1 MPNSLQV
8 FITKK
13 ELSYILNK
21 ARLNF
26 FEYIYYKSEYLYY
39 EVVPIKV
46 FGITIKKELKKLSKN
61 KSELVYNKTGFKET
75 LDKTDLRDLFIN
87 YNLILDLDHRD
98 EVPIIISDLKL
109 LLDIGKVTIDDLEMY
124 TGKRNL
130 MSSSNEI
137 DV

>member
-13 ELSYILNK
+13 ELSYILSK

-39 EVVPIKV
+39 EVVPVKV

-61 KSELVYNKTGFKET
+61 KSELVYNKTGFKDT
-75 LDKTDLRDLFIN
+75 LDKTGLRDLFIN
-87 YNLILDLDHRD
+87 YNLILDLDRRD
-98 EVPIIISDLKL
+98 EVPIIIDDLKL

-124 TGKRNL
+124 TGKKKF
-130 MSSSNEI
+130 NEFFE
-137 DV
+137 

>member
-1 MPNSLQV
+1 MSNSLQV
-8 FITKK
+8 LITKK

-46 FGITIKKELKKLSKN
+46 FGITVKKELKKLSKN
-61 KSELVYNKTGFKET
+61 KSELVYNKTGFKDT
-75 LDKTDLRDLFIN
+75 LDKTDLRYLFIN
-87 YNLILDLDHRD
+87 YNLILDLDIRD
-98 EVPIIISDLKL
+98 EVPIIIADLKL

-124 TGKRNL
+124 TGKKKF
-130 MSSSNEI
+130 NEFFK
-137 DV
+137 

>member
-13 ELSYILNK
+13 ELSYILSK

-46 FGITIKKELKKLSKN
+46 FGITVKKEFKKLSKN
-61 KSELVYNKTGFKET
+61 KSELVYNKTGFKDT

-87 YNLILDLDHRD
+87 YNLILDLDIRD

-124 TGKRNL
+124 TGKKKF
-130 MSSSNEI
+130 NEFFE
-137 DV
+137 

>member
-1 MPNSLQV
+1 MSNSLQV
-8 FITKK
+8 LITKK

-61 KSELVYNKTGFKET
+61 KSELVYNKTGFKDT

-87 YNLILDLDHRD
+87 YNLILDIDNRD
-98 EVPIIISDLKL
+98 KVPIIIADLKL
-109 LLDIGKVTIDDLEMY
+109 FLDIGKVTIDDLEMY
-124 TGKRNL
+124 TGKKKF
-130 MSSSNEI
+130 NEFFE
-137 DV
+137 

>member
-13 ELSYILNK
+13 ELSYILSK

-39 EVVPIKV
+39 EVVPVKV

-61 KSELVYNKTGFKET
+61 KSELVYNKTGFKDT

-87 YNLILDLDHRD
+87 YNLILDLDNRD
-98 EVPIIISDLKL
+98 EVPVIISDLKL

-124 TGKRNL
+124 TGKKKF
-130 MSSSNEI
+130 NEFFE
-137 DV
+137 

>member
-1 MPNSLQV
+1 M
-8 FITKK
+8 
-13 ELSYILNK
+13 
-21 ARLNF
+21 

-61 KSELVYNKTGFKET
+61 KSELVYNKTGFKDT

-87 YNLILDLDHRD
+87 YNLILDLDNRN
-98 EVPIIISDLKL
+98 EVPIIIADLKL

-124 TGKRNL
+124 TGKKKF
-130 MSSSNEI
+130 NEFFE
-137 DV
+137 

>member
-26 FEYIYYKSEYLYY
+26 FEYIYYKYEYLYY

-46 FGITIKKELKKLSKN
+46 FGITVKKELKKLSKS

-124 TGKRNL
+124 TGKKKF
-130 MSSSNEI
+130 NEFFE
-137 DV
+137 

>member
-13 ELSYILNK
+13 ELSYILSK

-39 EVVPIKV
+39 EVVPVKV

-61 KSELVYNKTGFKET
+61 KSELVYNKTGFKDT

-87 YNLILDLDHRD
+87 YNLILDLDNRD
-98 EVPIIISDLKL
+98 EVPVIIADLKL

-124 TGKRNL
+124 TGKKEF
-130 MSSSNEI
+130 NEFFE
-137 DV
+137 

>member
-13 ELSYILNK
+13 ELSYILSK

-61 KSELVYNKTGFKET
+61 KSELVYNKTGFKDT

-87 YNLILDLDHRD
+87 YNLI
-98 EVPIIISDLKL
+98 IILNQK
-109 LLDIGKVTIDDLEMY
+109 
-124 TGKRNL
+124 
-130 MSSSNEI
+130 
-137 DV
+137 

>member
-1 MPNSLQV
+1 MSNSLQV
-8 FITKK
+8 LITKK

-39 EVVPIKV
+39 EIVPIKV
-46 FGITIKKELKKLSKN
+46 FGITVKKELKKLSKN
-61 KSELVYNKTGFKET
+61 KSEDDNKKRGFKGT

-87 YNLILDLDHRD
+87 YNLILDIDNRD
-98 EVPIIISDLKL
+98 KVPIIIADLKL

-124 TGKRNL
+124 TGKKKF
-130 MSSSNEI
+130 NEFFE
-137 DV
+137 

>member
-1 MPNSLQV
+1 MSNSLQV

-13 ELSYILNK
+13 ELSYILSK

-61 KSELVYNKTGFKET
+61 KSELVYNKTGFKDT

-87 YNLILDLDHRD
+87 YNLILDLDIRD
-98 EVPIIISDLKL
+98 EVPIIIADLKL

-124 TGKRNL
+124 IGKK
-130 MSSSNEI
+130 EI
-137 DV
+137 

>member
-21 ARLNF
+21 VRLNF

-124 TGKRNL
+124 TGKKKF
-130 MSSSNEI
+130 NEFFE
-137 DV
+137 

>member
-13 ELSYILNK
+13 ELSYILSK

-39 EVVPIKV
+39 EVVPVKV

-61 KSELVYNKTGFKET
+61 KSELVYNKTGFKDT

-87 YNLILDLDHRD
+87 YNLILDLDNRD
-98 EVPIIISDLKL
+98 EVPVIISDLKL

-137 DV
+137 NL

>member
-8 FITKK
+8 LITKK

-46 FGITIKKELKKLSKN
+46 FGITVKKELKKLSKN
-61 KSELVYNKTGFKET
+61 KSELVYNKTGFKDT

-87 YNLILDLDHRD
+87 YNLILDLDIRD
-98 EVPIIISDLKL
+98 EAPIIIADLKL

-124 TGKRNL
+124 TGKKKF
-130 MSSSNEI
+130 NEFFE
-137 DV
+137 

>member
-8 FITKK
+8 FITKR
-13 ELSYILNK
+13 ELSYILSK

-26 FEYIYYKSEYLYY
+26 FEYIYCKSEYLYY

-98 EVPIIISDLKL
+98 KVPIIISDLKL

-124 TGKRNL
+124 TGKKKF
-130 MSSSNEI
+130 NEFFE
-137 DV
+137 

>member
-13 ELSYILNK
+13 ELFYILSK

-39 EVVPIKV
+39 EVVPVKV

-61 KSELVYNKTGFKET
+61 KSELVYNKTGFKDT
-75 LDKTDLRDLFIN
+75 LDKTDLRDLSIN

-98 EVPIIISDLKL
+98 EVPIIIADLKL

-124 TGKRNL
+124 TGKKKF
-130 MSSSNEI
+130 NEFFE
-137 DV
+137 

>member
-1 MPNSLQV
+1 MSNSLQV

-13 ELSYILNK
+13 ELSYILSK

-61 KSELVYNKTGFKET
+61 KSELVYNKTGFKDT

-87 YNLILDLDHRD
+87 YNLILDLDHRN

-124 TGKRNL
+124 IGKK
-130 MSSSNEI
+130 EI
-137 DV
+137 

>member
-1 MPNSLQV
+1 MPNFLQV
-8 FITKK
+8 LITKK
-13 ELSYILNK
+13 ELYYILNK

-61 KSELVYNKTGFKET
+61 KSELVYNKTGFKDT

-87 YNLILDLDHRD
+87 YNLILDLDNRD
-98 EVPIIISDLKL
+98 EVPIIIADLKL

-124 TGKRNL
+124 TGKKKF
-130 MSSSNEI
+130 NEFFE
-137 DV
+137 

>member
-8 FITKK
+8 FITKR
-13 ELSYILNK
+13 ELSYILSK

-61 KSELVYNKTGFKET
+61 KSELVYNKTGFKDT

-87 YNLILDLDHRD
+87 YNLILDLDIRN

-109 LLDIGKVTIDDLEMY
+109 LLNY
-124 TGKRNL
+124 NL
-130 MSSSNEI
+130 
-137 DV
+137 

>member
-13 ELSYILNK
+13 ELSYILSK

-46 FGITIKKELKKLSKN
+46 FGITVKKEFKKLSKN
-61 KSELVYNKTGFKET
+61 KSELVYNKTGFKDT

-87 YNLILDLDHRD
+87 YNLILDLDIRD

-124 TGKRNL
+124 TGKKKF
-130 MSSSNEI
+130 NEFFK
-137 DV
+137 

>member
-13 ELSYILNK
+13 ELSYILSK

-61 KSELVYNKTGFKET
+61 KSELVYNKTGFKDT

-87 YNLILDLDHRD
+87 YNLILDLDIRN

-109 LLDIGKVTIDDLEMY
+109 LLDIGKVTIDDLEIY
-124 TGKRNL
+124 TGKKKF
-130 MSSSNEI
+130 NEFFE
-137 DV
+137 

>member
-1 MPNSLQV
+1 MSNSLQV
-8 FITKK
+8 LITKK

-39 EVVPIKV
+39 EIVPIKV
-46 FGITIKKELKKLSKN
+46 FGITVKKELKKLSKN
-61 KSELVYNKTGFKET
+61 KSELVYNKTGFKDT

-87 YNLILDLDHRD
+87 YNLILDLDNRD
-98 EVPIIISDLKL
+98 EVPIIIADLKL

-124 TGKRNL
+124 TGKKKF
-130 MSSSNEI
+130 NEFFE
-137 DV
+137 

>member
-8 FITKK
+8 LITKK
-13 ELSYILNK
+13 ELFYILNK

-46 FGITIKKELKKLSKN
+46 FGITVKKELKKLSKN
-61 KSELVYNKTGFKET
+61 KSELVYNKTGFKDT

-87 YNLILDLDHRD
+87 YNLILDLDIRD
-98 EVPIIISDLKL
+98 EVPIIIADLKL

>member
-1 MPNSLQV
+1 MSNSLQV
-8 FITKK
+8 LITKK

-39 EVVPIKV
+39 EIVPIKV
-46 FGITIKKELKKLSKN
+46 FGITVKKELKKLSKN
-61 KSELVYNKTGFKET
+61 KSELVYNKTGFKDT
-75 LDKTDLRDLFIN
+75 LDKTDLRYLFIN
-87 YNLILDLDHRD
+87 YNLILDLDNRD

-124 TGKRNL
+124 TGKKKF
-130 MSSSNEI
+130 NEFFK
-137 DV
+137 